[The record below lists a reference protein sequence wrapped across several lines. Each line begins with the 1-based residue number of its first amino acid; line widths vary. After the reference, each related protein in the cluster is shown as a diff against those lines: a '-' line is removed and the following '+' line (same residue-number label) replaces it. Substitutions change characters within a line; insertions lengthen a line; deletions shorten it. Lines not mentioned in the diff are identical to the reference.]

1 MNLRDRM
8 QVKLVDAKQEAR
20 MLSVMALNSS
30 LPPEYRQ
37 LVKMLE
43 CLARTEAKLRRSALD
58 QLALDSKA
66 KTMGWSPIRPVDGAD
81 KSRKRCRPCALGTRA
96 RARHRPGEPRAG
108 RLVVT

>member
-8 QVKLVDAKQEAR
+8 QVKLAEAKQEAR

-81 KSRKRCRPCALGTRA
+81 NHARGADHARSERAHEHVIALASRGQAA
-96 RARHRPGEPRAG
+96 SW
-108 RLVVT
+108 